1 MRIAFLLFLLCFSQS
16 LIAQQRLLNGAVRD
30 KKTNENI
37 IGAVLRNSSGEG
49 TVSDINGSFRIPVSG
64 SGDSITVDL
73 IGYAS
78 YLYVVQEMDFSTGVI
93 FLLAPSVNEL
103 NVVVVSA
110 GKFEQNVSEVT
121 VSMEVITPSLIRDKN
136 VVSADE
142 IMQQT
147 PGVSIVNKEPQ
158 IRSGSGYSF
167 GAGSRVQILVDDMPV
182 LSGDAGRPAWD
193 FLPIEN
199 VAQIEVIKGASS
211 VLYGSA
217 ALSGV
222 INMRTSYPADTART
236 VVNVYHGVFSNPK
249 SNASVYWSKP
259 LMRSGINFLHSEK
272 FGRIDFVLGASFIGD
287 DGHLGPIKD
296 TATGAYTEKYN
307 PFTADRYDANTRG
320 RINMNLRYR
329 SKKIFGLSAGIN
341 TNWNMS
347 NSLATLLW
355 QNSDTALYSA
365 FAGSATR
372 TKQLLGT
379 IDPFITYF
387 NKKGN
392 KHSLRTR
399 WQSLDNNNDNNQGN
413 FSDQFY
419 AEYQYQLNWENLGVK
434 NMTTTTGL
442 VAIHTNARGQLF
454 SGGNADGH
462 NKADNYAAF
471 FQVDKKFLK
480 RLNVSAGM
488 RYEYFEINKVSDS
501 KPVFRAGLNYQVARA
516 SFLRGSFGQ
525 GYRFPSIAEKFIVTG
540 VGSINIFANPDL
552 VAETSYNAEIGFKQ
566 GFKIGNFLGYA
577 DVAVFQQE
585 YKNFIEFTFG
595 QWKYVRP
602 FTSLED
608 LPRYQRDVTNSI
620 GFKSVNTG
628 RAKIKG
634 AEFSVMGEGK
644 MGSVKLQL
652 LAGYTYTLPVSTSP
666 DFIYGNPPNGPAPSL
681 KIPPA
686 FSYLTTSS
694 DTTNNILKYRM
705 QHLVRADIAAT
716 WRSILLGVSVRYNS
730 HMQNIDRAF
739 EDLESVPIAAFNP
752 GIDKWRANHKSGD
765 YVVDARLGYTFNEKH
780 RVSVIVNNI
789 LNREYSIRP
798 LAIEE
803 PRFTMMQYL
812 ITF

>member
-1 MRIAFLLFLLCFSQS
+1 MRIAFLLVLFYFSQNV
-16 LIAQQRLLNGAVRD
+16 IAQQRVISGSVQDAKND
-30 KKTNENI
+30 DHI
-37 IGAVLRNSSGEG
+37 IGAVIRNSEG
-49 TVSDINGSFRIPVSG
+49 QGTSSDINGSFRIPVTS
-64 SGDSITVDL
+64 SGDTL
-73 IGYAS
+73 TLEMLGYER
-78 YLYVVQEMDFSTGVI
+78 YVYVVSEMDFSRDVI
-93 FLLAPSVNEL
+93 FRMIPKDNEL

-110 GKFEQNVSEVT
+110 GKFEQKVSEVT
-121 VSMEVITPSLIRDKN
+121 VSMEVIRPGLIRDKN
-136 VVSADE
+136 VVAADE
-142 IMQQT
+142 ILQQT
-147 PGVSIVNKEPQ
+147 PGVVIVNKEPQ

-222 INMRTSYPADTART
+222 INVRTSYPTDTART
-236 VVNVYHGVFSNPK
+236 VVNMYHGVFSNPK
-249 SNASVYWSKP
+249 SNASVYWTKP
-259 LMRSGINFLHSEK
+259 LMRSGINFLHAEK
-272 FGRIDFVLGASFIGD
+272 FGRMDFVLGGSFVGD

-296 TATGAYTEKYN
+296 TATGAFNDKYN

-320 RINMNLRYR
+320 RLNMNLRYR
-329 SKKIFGLSAGIN
+329 SKKIAGLSAGIN

-365 FAGSATR
+365 FDGSATR

-379 IDPFITYF
+379 IDPFITYY
-387 NKKGN
+387 NSNGN

-413 FSDQFY
+413 YSDQLY
-419 AEYQYQLNWENLGVK
+419 AEYQYQMNWENIGVK
-434 NMTTTTGL
+434 NMTTTAGV
-442 VAIHTNARGQLF
+442 VAIITDARGQLF
-454 SGGNADGH
+454 SGGNPDGH

-471 FQVDKKFLK
+471 FQMDKKFLK

-501 KPVFRAGLNYQVARA
+501 KPVFRAGLNYQLARA

-566 GFKIGNFLGYA
+566 GFKIGNFLGYV
-577 DVAVFQQE
+577 DFAVFQQE

-602 FTSLED
+602 LASFED
-608 LPRYQRDVTNSI
+608 LPRFQNDLTNSI

-644 MGSVKLQL
+644 IGQVKLQL

-666 DFIYGNPPNGPAPSL
+666 DFVYGKPSNGAEPSL
-681 KIPPA
+681 KIPA
-686 FSYLTTSS
+686 TYSYITTSS

-716 WRSILLGVSVRYNS
+716 WKFLLLGVSARYNS
-730 HMQNIDRAF
+730 YMQNIDRAF
-739 EDLESVPIAAFNP
+739 EDLEGLPLAAFNP
-752 GIDKWRANHKSGD
+752 GIVKWREQHRQGD
-765 YVVDARLGYTFNEKH
+765 YVIDTRFGYSINEKH
-780 RVSVIVNNI
+780 RISLIVNNV

-798 LAIEE
+798 LAVEE
-803 PRFTMMQYL
+803 SRFTMLQYL
-812 ITF
+812 LTF